1 VPEVPKALADMPL
14 EAGIAR
20 EEDLGVV
27 HRTVREARHTGQQ
40 EGLEAERHTVL
51 DVVRQVQRAE
61 VAGSPAEDDHRIG
74 QVGDLEGDHRSLLGT
89 AGLVERRSQVDR
101 NLAVGVLRSCQSV
114 DLMPGF
120 NPLSESRILTGRLAV
135 SLLRSCAPW
144 ISRRYQVNDGNDLRG

>member
-1 VPEVPKALADMPL
+1 MVPEVPKALADMPL

-61 VAGSPAEDDHRIG
+61 VAGSPLAEGNQAAAH
-74 QVGDLEGDHRSLLGT
+74 
-89 AGLVERRSQVDR
+89 
-101 NLAVGVLRSCQSV
+101 
-114 DLMPGF
+114 P
-120 NPLSESRILTGRLAV
+120 
-135 SLLRSCAPW
+135 
-144 ISRRYQVNDGNDLRG
+144 YQEEVQQEAYQAWR